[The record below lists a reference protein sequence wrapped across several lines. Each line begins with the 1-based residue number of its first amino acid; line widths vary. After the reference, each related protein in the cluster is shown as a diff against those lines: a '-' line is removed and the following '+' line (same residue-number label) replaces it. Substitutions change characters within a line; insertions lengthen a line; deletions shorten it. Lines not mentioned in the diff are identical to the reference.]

1 VFGTEIWLK
10 LTETPPEWGDR
21 LLQVT
26 VYPWDESSKG
36 WASEPIATADRG
48 VWGKGK
54 LWQHSLA
61 LLAPKDSDRAKQWS
75 NGKASLPSGRYLIK
89 VHVDVKEHLKS
100 DWNSTLGEADFVGQT
115 IIESKWPTGY
125 GEMTTVEASRVKR

>member
-1 VFGTEIWLK
+1 M
-10 LTETPPEWGDR
+10 
-21 LLQVT
+21 
-26 VYPWDESSKG
+26 
-36 WASEPIATADRG
+36 
-48 VWGKGK
+48 
-54 LWQHSLA
+54 
-61 LLAPKDSDRAKQWS
+61 
-75 NGKASLPSGRYLIK
+75 PSGRYLIK